1 MSMRSFLLLPALA
14 WLIATASPAHALT
27 YSKNADEGADENAI
41 LATGNIEVD
50 EAFRFQTYLSKL
62 PPKPQTSL
70 YLNSG
75 GGSVQGSTRDGP
87 RRPCRQDPHPS

>member
-1 MSMRSFLLLPALA
+1 MRQLVLLATLA
-14 WLIATASPAHALT
+14 CLTAAASSAHALT

-41 LATGNIEVD
+41 LATGSVERD

-70 YLNSG
+70 YLNST
-75 GGSVQGSTRDGP
+75 GGSIQGAYHDAFTLG
-87 RRPCRQDPHPS
+87 